1 MAAVKTVDA
10 NTLKT
15 WIEKDE
21 VLLIDVR
28 EPNEHARAHI
38 PAAVLMPLSRLGA
51 VELPEAGTRK
61 VAIICASGARSGMAA
76 DRLFSQHYAD
86 VYNVHGGMM
95 SWQMAGHEIG
105 QDPDAMTGPLSGLFS
120 MFRSAG

>member
-1 MAAVKTVDA
+1 MAAVQTIDA
-10 NTLKT
+10 TTLND
-15 WIEKDE
+15 WIAKDE

-38 PAAVLMPLSRLGA
+38 PAAVLMPLSKLGGA
-51 VELPEAGTRK
+51 ELPDAGGKK
-61 VAIICASGARSGMAA
+61 VAVVCASGARSGMAA
-76 DRLFSQHYAD
+76 ERLFAHHYGS

-95 SWQMAGHEIG
+95 GWQMAGMEVA
-105 QDPDAMTGPLSGLFS
+105 QDPSAMTGPLSGLFS

>member
-1 MAAVKTVDA
+1 MAAVQTVDA
-10 NTLKT
+10 HTLNQ

-38 PAAVLMPLSRLGA
+38 PAAMLMPLSQLGA
-51 VELPEAGTRK
+51 AELPDAGGRK
-61 VAIICASGARSGMAA
+61 VAVVCASGARSAMAA
-76 DRLFSQHYAD
+76 ERLFSRHYES

-95 SWQMAGHEIG
+95 GWQMAGLQTARDESA
-105 QDPDAMTGPLSGLFS
+105 PSGPLSGLFS
-120 MFRSAG
+120 MFRQAG